1 MGRDMK
7 RTAILA
13 ACLLL
18 VSLPSSFAAEL
29 SERLERTLH
38 MAGSEELIYVW
49 VYFTDKGGARLAKI
63 RPEELVSERSLRRRA
78 NVLPPERI
86 VDATDLPVAEEYVR
100 ALQPLV
106 SELRHRSKWFNAT
119 SVAGT
124 AAQIAQIQELPFVDR
139 IDLMARFRRTNPPED
154 AIPTG
159 GVPLEKGSS
168 THSLDYGSSF
178 NQVSMLRIPSVHD
191 VGMYGQGVIIG
202 VFDNGFRLLDHEV
215 FQSLSILATWDFVD
229 RKENVAPINPS
240 PSFGAH
246 GIAVLSALAGYKP
259 GTLIGPAFGATF
271 LLARTEND
279 SSETPLE
286 EDNWVAATE
295 WADSMGVHVTSTS
308 LGYRFYDPPYVSW
321 SWEDMD
327 GRTTVISQ
335 AATMAARKGI
345 VVLTSAG
352 NNGTNLTQNTLN
364 APADAD
370 SILAVGAVY
379 ADGSRTAFSSVGP
392 TTDTPPRIKPDIM
405 AQGSQVLAASAVSTT
420 GYQLTG
426 GTSLACPLAAG
437 VAALLVQAKPDAA
450 PMEIIEALK
459 STASNASSPNN
470 FDGWGILDAARAIN
484 SLTGTDTITPGDPV
498 ASTFVLNQ
506 NYPNPFNPRT
516 RLRFELP
523 EAATVRI
530 SVFDILGREV
540 RTLVNGQRTSGI
552 FFVDWDGRD
561 ESGQPV
567 SSGPYIA
574 RMEAAGLSGASSIVF
589 RKMMLLR

>member
-18 VSLPSSFAAEL
+18 LSIPSSFAAGL
-29 SERLERTLH
+29 SQRLERTLQ
-38 MAGSEELIYVW
+38 MAGSEEHVYVW
-49 VYFTDKGGARLAKI
+49 VYFTDKGAAQLAKI

-78 NVLPPERI
+78 NVLPPDRI
-86 VDATDLPVAEEYVR
+86 VDASDLPVAEAYVR
-100 ALQPLV
+100 ALQPMV
-106 SELRHRSKWFNAT
+106 SQLRHRSKWFNAV
-119 SVAGT
+119 SVAAT
-124 AAQIAQIQELPFVDR
+124 PEQIARILELPFVDR
-139 IDLMARFRRTNPPED
+139 IDLMARFRRTTPPE
-154 AIPTG
+154 AVIRAE

-168 THSLDYGSSF
+168 SHSLDYGSSF
-178 NQVSMLRIPSVHD
+178 NQVAMLSIPNVHD

-202 VFDNGFRLLDHEV
+202 VFDNGFRLMDHEV
-215 FQSLSILATWDFVD
+215 FGSLSVLATWDFVD
-229 RKENVAPINPS
+229 RKEDVAPVNPS
-240 PSFGAH
+240 PAFGAH
-246 GIAVLSALAGYKP
+246 GIAVLSALAGYRP

-295 WADSMGVHVTSTS
+295 WADSMGVQITSTS
-308 LGYRFYDPPYVSW
+308 LGYRFYDPPYESW

-352 NNGTNLTQNTLN
+352 NNGTSLAQNTLN

-379 ADGSRTAFSSVGP
+379 ADGSRTSFSSVGP

-420 GYQLTG
+420 GYQLAG

-437 VAALLVQAKPDAA
+437 VAALMVQAKPDAA
-450 PMEIIEALK
+450 PMEIIEAMK
-459 STASNASSPNN
+459 
-470 FDGWGILDAARAIN
+470 
-484 SLTGTDTITPGDPV
+484 
-498 ASTFVLNQ
+498 
-506 NYPNPFNPRT
+506 
-516 RLRFELP
+516 
-523 EAATVRI
+523 
-530 SVFDILGREV
+530 
-540 RTLVNGQRTSGI
+540 
-552 FFVDWDGRD
+552 
-561 ESGQPV
+561 
-567 SSGPYIA
+567 
-574 RMEAAGLSGASSIVF
+574 
-589 RKMMLLR
+589 